1 MCVYRC
7 VAPPLCGKSQT
18 FAASTKESANI
29 SNTTE
34 QRLGIRVFGNP
45 PFEKIKRASVKSAHL
60 QQRVLCSGGFKSLQL
75 PVNCVLHLRKNTKD
89 LGSSKPRKSLMQP
102 AFEPTASFLAKKGG
116 GPEGI
121 RTLGLRVANAAL
133 YQLSYEPIWD
143 FLQTISAVCECYYS
157 THFPFV
163 KIFLRRIA
171 FFSVL

>member
-75 PVNCVLHLRKNTKD
+75 LENRVLHLRKNTKD

-133 YQLSYEPIWD
+133 YQLSYEPMSFFTNRLIR
-143 FLQTISAVCECYYS
+143 LASVIIA
-157 THFPFV
+157 HFFRLS
-163 KIFLRRIA
+163 KYF
-171 FFSVL
+171 

>member
-7 VAPPLCGKSQT
+7 VAPPLCGKSLT

-60 QQRVLCSGGFKSLQL
+60 QQRVLCSRGFKSLQL

-102 AFEPTASFLAKKGG
+102 AFEPTASFLVRKGG
-116 GPEGI
+116 TGVGLLAGDELFDLIDGDVQLAA
-121 RTLGLRVANAAL
+121 RTPFSHLCGRMRSQMAGNGF
-133 YQLSYEPIWD
+133 S
-143 FLQTISAVCECYYS
+143 FLMSSSA
-157 THFPFV
+157 T
-163 KIFLRRIA
+163 A
-171 FFSVL
+171 